1 MKDTVLIF
9 KIDNNIY
16 HVDIPAIYN
25 DRTIPANI
33 IDQFD
38 AAILEGKIN
47 KGHFVD
53 IHKIEYAY
61 RVNRSKKIFYKDFDR
76 CIQFKSSDVKEF
88 LSKL

>member
-9 KIDNNIY
+9 KIDDTIY
-16 HVDIPAIYN
+16 HVEIPAMYN
-25 DRTIPANI
+25 DRAIPANVI
-33 IDQFD
+33 NQFD
-38 AAILEGKIN
+38 AAILEDKIN

-61 RVNRSKKIFYKDFDR
+61 RVNRTKQIMYKDFDR
-76 CIQFKSSDVKEF
+76 AIQFKSSDVKEF